1 MRVWSRAW
9 RQSRCQ
15 HSVTVSVCST
25 GVERV
30 VCESCGHVSVHFL
43 TDMDSEF
50 DRAWQGMR
58 QPGSAFKPFVYLAA
72 LERGLTPDTVRED
85 KPITRLRT
93 RVTTADGTVVL
104 ADEALEAARMADQ
117 ARAQPAFEA
126 EPLPTYAPERLAAA
140 LAA

>member
-1 MRVWSRAW
+1 MRVLSRAW

-50 DRAWQGMR
+50 DRARFARSGER
-58 QPGSAFKPFVYLAA
+58 D
-72 LERGLTPDTVRED
+72 LERR
-85 KPITRLRT
+85 RR
-93 RVTTADGTVVL
+93 
-104 ADEALEAARMADQ
+104 
-117 ARAQPAFEA
+117 PAS
-126 EPLPTYAPERLAAA
+126 
-140 LAA
+140 